1 MKVAIVGTGGREHCL
16 GYRISSSEE
25 CEKIYFL
32 SGNAGT
38 TAVGENVE
46 VNQGDNQ
53 AILKFCQEKSIDFV
67 IIGPEKPL
75 VDGLSD
81 MLREN
86 NITVFGPSGNAA
98 RIESEKS
105 YAKMIMK
112 KYSVPTAEY
121 KEYSRSER
129 GEVLE
134 YLKKVSYPVVIK
146 ADGLAAGKGVLIC
159 GSYAESES
167 AINDIFQSNIFGSSG
182 DKVIIEEFLKG
193 EEATIFAITDGEGYV
208 TLPAAQDHKR
218 IGDGDT
224 GKNTGGMGA
233 YAPAPVITPL
243 LLEEIKRNIIEPTL
257 KGLRAENNPFTGCLY
272 CGLMITQEGP
282 KVIEFNCRFGDPET
296 QVVLPIVEG
305 DFLRLLYSAATGK
318 LDAKSVWYG
327 SKSAVCVVAASQGYP
342 DKYESGFPIKGLGTL
357 DSEKY
362 YAFHSGTKSMNN
374 VVLTNGGRVLGLT
387 AILGENNLRL
397 AIKEA
402 YSGIEKIDFK
412 NIYYRKDIGS
422 KALK

>member
-16 GYRISSSEE
+16 GYRIGSSED
-25 CEKIYFL
+25 CDKIYFI

-38 TAVGENVE
+38 IALGENVE
-46 VNQGDNQ
+46 INQNDSK
-53 AILKFCQEKSIDFV
+53 AILKFCIDNGVDFV

-81 MLREN
+81 LLRAD
-86 NITVFGPSGNAA
+86 NITVFGPSGTAA

-112 KYSVPTAEY
+112 KYSIPTADY
-121 KEYSRSER
+121 KEYSREER
-129 GEVLE
+129 TEALE
-134 YLKKVSYPVVIK
+134 YLSKVTYPVVIK

-159 GSYAESES
+159 GSYEESEI
-167 AINDIFQSNIFGSSG
+167 AINDIFENNIFGSSG
-182 DKVIIEEFLKG
+182 DKVIIEEFLQG
-193 EEATIFAITDGEGYV
+193 EEATIFVITDGENYV

-233 YAPAPVITPL
+233 YAPAPVMTPL
-243 LLEEIKRNIIEPTL
+243 LLEEIKRSIIEPAL
-257 KGLRAENNPFTGCLY
+257 RGLREENNPFTGCLY
-272 CGLMITQEGP
+272 CGLMITHLGP

-305 DFLRLLYSAATGK
+305 NILRLLYSAAIGK
-318 LDAKSVWYG
+318 LEEDSVWYG
-327 SKSAVCVVAASQGYP
+327 NKTAVCIVAASDGYP
-342 DKYESGFPIKGLGTL
+342 DKYESGFVIQGLEDLNT
-357 DSEKY
+357 EKFQT
-362 YAFHSGTKSMNN
+362 FHSGTKVVNN
-374 VVLTNGGRVLGLT
+374 EILTNGGRVLGLT
-387 AILGENNLRL
+387 AILEENNLKL
-397 AIKEA
+397 AIKQA
-402 YSGIEKIDFK
+402 YSGIEKIHFN
-412 NIYYRKDIGS
+412 NIYYRKDIGH